1 MACGGGGGGEQARI
15 LRQCRGHCPLYTVPV
30 EAIHA
35 GAEENVCGVE
45 GEEGEEWREKEERR
59 RWWTS
64 CHLGRVLLHSQPSS
78 ACTG

>member
-1 MACGGGGGGEQARI
+1 MDRGLEKEGGVAAVWKD
-15 LRQCRGHCPLYTVPV
+15 LPV